1 MHQFKKVFFKYTSS
15 FKCKFLSLEILLQ
28 VYPWVWQWI
37 HKFWKS
43 ASSILL
49 TQKGNTNA
57 FQKQVQGILEVCFI
71 AKFLMDSKYILE
83 TYKFKLFFSIINFG
97 NQNISKS
104 ILAVYFIFRVQKYI
118 WSIAE
123 ILAEENTNKSLHNLW
138 SSGLVVR
145 VQVYQTKDPRFK
157 TIRWLL
163 NCPSYHPSKVSL
175 MNIKDSWGL
184 DD

>member
-1 MHQFKKVFFKYTSS
+1 MKVYFNYTSGPERKY
-15 FKCKFLSLEILLQ
+15 KCISKTGSRYTWSMLHCI
-28 VYPWVWQWI
+28 
-37 HKFWKS
+37 
-43 ASSILL
+43 
-49 TQKGNTNA
+49 N
-57 FQKQVQGILEVCFI
+57 
-71 AKFLMDSKYILE
+71 FLMDSKYILE
-83 TYKFKLFFSIINFG
+83 TYKFKLFFSITNFG

-104 ILAVYFIFRVQKYI
+104 ILEVYFIFRVQKYI
-118 WSIAE
+118 WSIAQ
-123 ILAEENTNKSLHNLW
+123 ILAEQNTNKSLHNLW
-138 SSGLVVR
+138 SNGLVVR